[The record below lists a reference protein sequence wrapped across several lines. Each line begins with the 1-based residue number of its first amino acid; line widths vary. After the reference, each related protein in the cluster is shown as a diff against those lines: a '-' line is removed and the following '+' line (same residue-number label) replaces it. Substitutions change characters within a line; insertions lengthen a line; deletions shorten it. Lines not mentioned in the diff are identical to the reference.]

1 MTEQQIMRL
10 LAKRLETE
18 YRDTQSAV
26 KDKIAVLSGSF
37 EKTNKLYQQQVK
49 DGVITKEAYRKWY
62 KQQVTTAKWCNDMIA
77 ELSTDVTNA
86 NLKAYEIINQN
97 TSEVYIGGALEGGKE
112 IGKYPNFDLV
122 DRKQAEKLLKDN
134 NDLLPK
140 AKLNIPKDQK
150 WNERR
155 MRSAVLQS
163 ALKGES
169 ITKLSKR
176 LEYVVGMNKTSA
188 VRNARTMMTASH
200 NMGKLDV
207 GREAQEMGIDVRKK
221 WLATFDN
228 RTRDSHAL
236 LHGEIV
242 DIDEEFSNGLMF
254 PADPDGD
261 PSEVYNCRCTFRYTH
276 EQKQDG
282 MSREEF
288 DERVD
293 EVAEKKEAWRNGEE
307 YVPKEQPVKE
317 VPTKAETK
325 QEFIPAQTKEEAE
338 QYISQYVDKTQFGA
352 LGVDCTGIDLD
363 VANEIN
369 RTLGDLYGTFDNGKF
384 GGIKAPTGN
393 SREGKLISGAT
404 AGYSPIRNSYYL
416 NRSSLK
422 NMKTAE
428 KMFATETETIKNLLE
443 HPEKYDFTKASKS
456 LITVVENSKVS
467 GRATIPTT
475 IEQVMQHEFGHSL
488 EKKVMKHEL
497 WEQAKGNIDKYAP
510 QLSGYACTNT
520 DEYIAESFCSYMQGE
535 GKADPTLVK
544 IFNSLRRQQ

>member
-18 YRDTQSAV
+18 YKDTQSAV

-62 KQQVTTAKWCNDMIA
+62 KQQVTTAKWCNDMIT

-163 ALKGES
+163 AIKGES

-288 DERVD
+288 DEKVD

-307 YVPKEQPVKE
+307 YVPKEQPIKE
-317 VPTKAETK
+317 QPKIQIPDDIENKVSSFEDKYYNAKTEHYMSIDKDGKIIFESDTRGKRNVSVPRQVDEYNTNGWSVHNHPAEAIFSSADIRNYEKYGQHGFVIDNTGMEYLLYNLNPK
-325 QEFIPAQTKEEAE
+325 PNYIALAKVATEEEFEKIMPFTTA
-338 QYISQYVDKTQFGA
+338 VDKAF
-352 LGVDCTGIDLD
+352 D
-363 VANEIN
+363 EI
-369 RTLGDLYGTFDNGKF
+369 
-384 GGIKAPTGN
+384 
-393 SREGKLISGAT
+393 E
-404 AGYSPIRNSYYL
+404 
-416 NRSSLK
+416 
-422 NMKTAE
+422 
-428 KMFATETETIKNLLE
+428 
-443 HPEKYDFTKASKS
+443 
-456 LITVVENSKVS
+456 
-467 GRATIPTT
+467 
-475 IEQVMQHEFGHSL
+475 
-488 EKKVMKHEL
+488 
-497 WEQAKGNIDKYAP
+497 DKI
-510 QLSGYACTNT
+510 
-520 DEYIAESFCSYMQGE
+520 IAERREYSKKLKEMYSTSVE
-535 GKADPTLVK
+535 RSKALSKWMKDNSV
-544 IFNSLRRQQ
+544 NSLQIKWLEENAENYGFIFRKRKVKN